1 MGLKD
6 PPLFEDSP
14 VPQGCPDLETPKDD
28 EELGLSEVD
37 VSADPSM
44 GNQAEG
50 TEM

>member
-6 PPLFEDSP
+6 PPLFGDSP

-28 EELGLSEVD
+28 EELGLSAVD